1 MRPHVRLL
9 LGLLGVAIAG
19 ALGAVVWFK
28 AFDSGQ
34 GGQPVRAAVVPAA
47 AVGGPLV
54 PTAGTVDPP
63 GATSASP
70 PTRLAIP
77 LLGVDAVVESVGVD
91 PQGRMAV
98 PSRAE
103 NVGWYH
109 LGPSPGEAGDAVID
123 GHLDWST
130 GPAVFWYL
138 GRLKIGDEISVTK
151 ADGHR
156 AQFVVNGVSTVPY
169 DSRPPGLFA
178 TSGPPSL
185 SLITCSGPW
194 DRQKQTYLTRLVV
207 HASLA
212 PPKATQTP
220 GDGG

>member
-9 LGLLGVAIAG
+9 LGLLAVAIVG
-19 ALGAVVWFK
+19 ALGGGVWLK
-28 AFDSGQ
+28 AFDGGQ
-34 GGQPVRAAVVPAA
+34 GGQPTRAAAVPAA
-47 AVGGPLV
+47 AVGGPPV
-54 PTAGTVDPP
+54 PSAAAVDPP
-63 GATSASP
+63 TASAASP
-70 PTRLAIP
+70 PARLAIP
-77 LLGVDAVVESVGVD
+77 LLGLDAVVEAVGVD

-98 PSRAE
+98 PSKAE

-130 GPAVFWYL
+130 GPAVFWHL
-138 GRLKIGDEISVTK
+138 GRVKIGDEISVTK

-156 AQFVVNGVSTVPY
+156 VQFVVDGVSTVPY

-185 SLITCSGPW
+185 SLITCSGSW

-220 GDGG
+220 GDAG